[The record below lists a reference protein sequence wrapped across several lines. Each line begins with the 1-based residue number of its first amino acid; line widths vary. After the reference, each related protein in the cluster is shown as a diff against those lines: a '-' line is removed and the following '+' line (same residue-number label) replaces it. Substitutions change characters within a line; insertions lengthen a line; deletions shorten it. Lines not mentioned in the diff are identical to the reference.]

1 MTSIVELDTVE
12 GLTPLQLNKLWG
24 EDALLVRLA
33 NKRRTM
39 IRDPPIMSN
48 FRVVAIILVTSPSG
62 RHIFEGTNCEPGNY
76 LGGSICAER
85 AAALKARFVDGAQIG
100 KVVLVSDSAEPIS
113 PCALC
118 REFLISV
125 GTRTTQLVMGSCD
138 GEIITRCPL
147 GPLFPHP
154 SIYRFQGRASVEK
167 GGLMFSSKMG
177 NVRKAVGPELYRLYK
192 LAFSCVK
199 YEADTNVHGNV
210 HPINLAA
217 ACLYSNGE
225 TDVAVQLKSL
235 SFGVSLDPVS
245 QLVGAMVNRIRL
257 GYRVTTAVGDALQR
271 GMESR
276 VRNRSR
282 DQRLGVVTRGYH
294 THNHRRALC
303 PHCGAG
309 RTILLDEDDDDD
321 VHNTLAL
328 SQSKAAGLDGT
339 SPNTP
344 LALPAAQSAWHA
356 DAAGGKGDRH
366 YDDDDD
372 DDDDDHA
379 QVEAAAAEPLLASRP
394 ASVHFSDDAEGKDTF
409 SRPTTTGY
417 SVKDMYGDGDDEA
430 VNADTDLTAG
440 IEEVTVRAV
449 VMVDQFGIAHAP
461 PGRARS
467 LLTEHGFAQAL
478 VVVHSELGAVETVT
492 ADDLLPS
499 PEGVGRLLTVE
510 DFAT

>member
-12 GLTPLQLNKLWG
+12 DITPLQLNKLWG
-24 EDALLVRLA
+24 EDVLLVRLA

-39 IRDPPIMSN
+39 IRDVPIMSN
-48 FRVVAIILVTSPSG
+48 FRVVAILLVTSPKG
-62 RHIFEGTNCEPGNY
+62 RHIYEGTNCEPGNY

-85 AAALKARFVDGAQIG
+85 AAALKARFVDGAQIS

-138 GEIITRCPL
+138 GEHITRCPL

-154 SIYRFQGRASVEK
+154 SIYRFQGRASVER

-177 NVRKAVGPELYRLYK
+177 DVRKAVDPDLYHLYK

-199 YEADTNVHGNV
+199 YEANTNVHGNV

-245 QLVGAMVNRIRL
+245 QLVGAMVNRTVL
-257 GYRVTTAVGDALQR
+257 GYRVPTAVGDALQR
-271 GMESR
+271 GIESR

-309 RTILLDEDDDDD
+309 RAILLDEDDDDA
-321 VHNTLAL
+321 HALADAHA
-328 SQSKAAGLDGT
+328 QSKAIGLDGT

-344 LALPAAQSAWHA
+344 LALPTATRPAWKEGLLYESSGGAEEGDDSSRAEEGGWQAVAAPRPTSVRFDDA
-356 DAAGGKGDRH
+356 DAAGGK
-366 YDDDDD
+366 
-372 DDDDDHA
+372 
-379 QVEAAAAEPLLASRP
+379 
-394 ASVHFSDDAEGKDTF
+394 DAF

-417 SVKDMYGDGDDEA
+417 SVKDSGPRG
-430 VNADTDLTAG
+430 
-440 IEEVTVRAV
+440 
-449 VMVDQFGIAHAP
+449 
-461 PGRARS
+461 S
-467 LLTEHGFAQAL
+467 
-478 VVVHSELGAVETVT
+478 SK
-492 ADDLLPS
+492 
-499 PEGVGRLLTVE
+499 
-510 DFAT
+510 